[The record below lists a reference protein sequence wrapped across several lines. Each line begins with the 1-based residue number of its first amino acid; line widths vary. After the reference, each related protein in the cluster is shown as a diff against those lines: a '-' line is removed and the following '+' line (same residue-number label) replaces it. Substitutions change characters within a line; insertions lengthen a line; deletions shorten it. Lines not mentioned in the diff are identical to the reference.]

1 MKPYLRYFL
10 VEGTDPFANVDRM
23 SDAQLDTLPFG
34 AILVGSDGLILR
46 YNRTEAEIT
55 GRDQRSVLG
64 RNFFLELAVCGVG
77 PLFQGR
83 YKQALLASQFDEIFP
98 YVFHYQMPETVMLVR
113 VTTGPMLKSGRSVW
127 IFVRRMMPSP

>member
-10 VEGTDPFANVDRM
+10 VDGNDILAQAERM
-23 SDAQLDTLPFG
+23 SEAQLDTLPFG
-34 AILVGSDGLILR
+34 ATLVGADGMILR

-64 RNFFLELAVCGVG
+64 RNFFLELAVCGIG

-83 YKQALLASQFDEIFP
+83 YKQALLASQYDEIFP

-113 VTTGPMLKSGRSVW
+113 VATGPMLKTGRSVW